1 MFALKIT
8 YFKRFCKRMF
18 EMGHKKTDI
27 PRKKCLFNI
36 MDYLEQLTKKN
47 QKRDK
52 SQSPTKEV
60 NILFNANFTLPL
72 FV

>member
-1 MFALKIT
+1 
-8 YFKRFCKRMF
+8 
-18 EMGHKKTDI
+18 MGYKKTDI

-47 QKRDK
+47 QRLDK